1 VQVTLDDPEVAKRI
15 NAFDWDVEFA
25 DIMKGGGFNAVIG
38 NPPYIRIQTM
48 KEWAPDEIEFYKKH
62 YSSAN
67 SGNYDIYVI
76 FVEKGL
82 TLLDK
87 KGLLGYIL
95 PHKFFNAKYGESLR
109 NLIST
114 GQNLHEIVHFG
125 HQQVFEN
132 ATTYTC
138 LLFLNKTPQTEF
150 LMTKVENLINWRSD
164 RSLKDED
171 KLGSNLVGSVEWN
184 FVIGK
189 NSKLFDEL
197 KSMPTKLE
205 NVTERIFQGIK
216 TSADKIFIVN
226 EVTRKDQTIKIYSPQ
241 QEREYEVESTLFHPL
256 IKGGEGKRYYII
268 KPNRLIL
275 FPYEKQNN
283 SMELISEI
291 KFKANYPLTWAYLVD
306 NKKYLENREE
316 GRFKDNN
323 WYIYGRN
330 QALEVIDR
338 PKIFTPDLV
347 AQASFSLDKS
357 GEFYF
362 PGGAAGGYGI
372 LVSSNY
378 SREYILGLINSK
390 LLNWFLRQISSSF
403 RGGWFSAESRFI
415 RHLPIRTINPSDP
428 ADVASHDKMVVLV
441 ERMLDLNKRLADA
454 KTGQEQTLI
463 KRQIAS
469 TDKEIDELVY
479 DLYGLTEEEIA
490 IVEAGSGK

>member
-1 VQVTLDDPEVAKRI
+1 
-15 NAFDWDVEFA
+15 A

-48 KEWAPDEIEFYKKH
+48 KEWAPAEIEFYKKH

-82 TLLDK
+82 ELLDK
-87 KGLLGYIL
+87 KGLLGFIL
-95 PHKFFNAKYGESLR
+95 PHKFFNAKYGEPLR
-109 NLIST
+109 NLISQ
-114 GQNLHEIVHFG
+114 GQNIHEIVHFG

-138 LLFLNKTPQTEF
+138 LLFLNKIPQTEF
-150 LMTKVENLINWRSD
+150 SITKVDNLFNWRSNP
-164 RSLKDED
+164 SLQNEG
-171 KLGSNLVGSVEWN
+171 KLDCNLVRSVEWN
-184 FVIGK
+184 FVVGE
-189 NSKLFDEL
+189 NSKLFDKL

-216 TSADKIFIVN
+216 TSADKIYIVN
-226 EVTRKDQTIKIYSPQ
+226 EVTRNDKIIKIYSPH
-241 QEREYEVESTLFHPL
+241 QEREYEVEHTLFHPL
-256 IKGGEGKRYYII
+256 IKGGDGKRYSII

-283 SMELISEI
+283 LMELIPEN
-291 KFKANYPLTWAYLVD
+291 KFKANYPLTWAYLIE

-316 GRFKDNN
+316 GKFKGDH
-323 WYIYGRN
+323 WYQYGRN

-338 PKIFTPDLV
+338 PKIFTPDLIAHV
-347 AQASFSLDKS
+347 SFSLDKI
-357 GEFYF
+357 GDLFF

-372 LVSSNY
+372 LVSVNY
-378 SREYILGLINSK
+378 SREYILGLINSN

-415 RHLPIRTINPSDP
+415 RYLPIRIINFSDSTDI
-428 ADVASHDKMVVLV
+428 ARHDKMITLV
-441 ERMLDLNKRLADA
+441 ERMLDLNKRLPEARTD
-454 KTGQEQTLI
+454 QEQTLL
-463 KRQIAS
+463 KRQIAA

-479 DLYGLTEEEIA
+479 ELYGLTEEEIA
-490 IVEAGSGK
+490 IVESGGGNER